1 MENAYNDSEI
11 ALTESSEQTPTR
23 RERRRAETRE
33 RIVREA
39 LRLFSE
45 RGVTATTIEDITNAA
60 DVGKGTF
67 FNYFPSK
74 EQIIADICQTKMG
87 TIREFTQ
94 RAAKSDQPM
103 NQVLYELA
111 VIKTQEFA
119 RSPALVL
126 NILAPTLAGEATRQ
140 QMREDLSRDRQVLAE
155 LMAARQKRGEL
166 RIDVTPLELAYQFQR
181 AFFGA
186 TVLWSL
192 EPSKPLPQC
201 LKETAT
207 VLWSG
212 MRAPITKQ
220 GKEFPS
226 GR

>member
-1 MENAYNDSEI
+1 
-11 ALTESSEQTPTR
+11 
-23 RERRRAETRE
+23 
-33 RIVREA
+33 

-45 RGVTATTIEDITNAA
+45 RGVTATTVEDITNAA

-74 EQIIADICQTKMG
+74 EQIIADICRTHMG
-87 TIREFTQ
+87 TIKEFVS
-94 RAAKSDQPM
+94 RAVRSTQPM
-103 NQVLYELA
+103 DLVLYELA

-126 NILAPTLAGEATRQ
+126 NILAPTLAAEATRQ
-140 QMREDLSRDRQVLAE
+140 HMADDLSEDRHVLEE

-166 RIDVTPLELAYQFQR
+166 RDDYTPLELAHQFQR
-181 AFFGA
+181 AFFGT

-192 EPSKPLPQC
+192 EPSKPLTEC
-201 LKETAT
+201 LKKMSN

-212 MRAPITKQ
+212 MRDQTTNR
-220 GKEFPS
+220 GKELP
-226 GR
+226 GTG

>member
-1 MENAYNDSEI
+1 MENPCNDSNGDL
-11 ALTESSEQTPTR
+11 AESCEKTLTR

-33 RIVREA
+33 RIIRAA

-74 EQIIADICQTKMG
+74 EQIIADICHTQMG
-87 TIREFTQ
+87 TIREFVARTVQ
-94 RAAKSDQPM
+94 STQPM

-119 RSPALVL
+119 RSPALVH

-140 QMREDLSRDRQVLAE
+140 QMAEDLTRDRHVLAE
-155 LMAARQKRGEL
+155 LMAARQMRGEL
-166 RIDVTPLELAYQFQR
+166 RNDLTPLELAHQFQR
-181 AFFGA
+181 AFFGT

-192 EPSKPLPQC
+192 EPLKPLPEC
-201 LKETAT
+201 LKEMST

-212 MRAPITKQ
+212 MRAQITNRQ
-220 GKEFPS
+220 KELP
-226 GR
+226 GRK